1 MPRNKK
7 EGIIYGVCMCAL
19 MVYCMVLFNVCINM
33 GVNLNAIGTSFIAF
47 VPVFAA
53 AMIIENL
60 IVGRLNEKVLA
71 CVLSEKDSLG
81 ARTVVNAV
89 SMVLMMSLIMTIVGS
104 VIGGESLGEV
114 LSEYFVRWPRNFCCA
129 LFVNLAVATPLSRF
143 VLKTLRL
150 RKRAAA

>member
-60 IVGRLNEKVLA
+60 IVGKLNEKVLA

-81 ARTVVNAV
+81 ARTLVNAV
-89 SMVLMMSLIMTIVGS
+89 SIVLMMSLIMTIVG
-104 VIGGESLGEV
+104 SLGEV

-150 RKRAAA
+150 RKSAAA